1 MSRVD
6 DKLVIAYTENRE
18 SVWVRADSDVGD
30 TIISPD
36 KIHKFMV
43 VRVDRYATR
52 EPDNLLR
59 RAVDWTDER
68 NVVEEATKH
77 PSKFE
82 TVKAEDLLVGD
93 EILYCN
99 EWRTVVSTYVHPKS
113 CYQKANLTQPNST
126 IPLSVKIGRRTLIE
140 RKTRGFIM
148 SVALLN
154 CHDLAKSV
162 QAKLIDYQALAD
174 APERVEVAPSVFVD
188 KEPIMSAL
196 KASVKAEYNK
206 LGEQLKK
213 L

>member
-36 KIHKFMV
+36 KTHKFMV

-52 EPDNLLR
+52 EPDILLR
-59 RAVDWTDER
+59 RLIENSGLQSEGIIQAM
-68 NVVEEATKH
+68 
-77 PSKFE
+77 
-82 TVKAEDLLVGD
+82 DLEIND
-93 EILYCN
+93 EI
-99 EWRTVVSTYVHPKS
+99 YVNNGWAKVTGLNKTQGRWYIYVDCVCLTSGLKMPSQRIPKT
-113 CYQKANLTQPNST
+113 N
-126 IPLSVKIGRRTLIE
+126 KIKIKSRRIV
-140 RKTRGFIM
+140 M
-148 SVALLN
+148 SVTLLN
-154 CHDLAKSV
+154 CHDLVKSV
-162 QAKLIDYQALAD
+162 QAKLIDYHALVD

-188 KEPIMSAL
+188 KEPILSAL